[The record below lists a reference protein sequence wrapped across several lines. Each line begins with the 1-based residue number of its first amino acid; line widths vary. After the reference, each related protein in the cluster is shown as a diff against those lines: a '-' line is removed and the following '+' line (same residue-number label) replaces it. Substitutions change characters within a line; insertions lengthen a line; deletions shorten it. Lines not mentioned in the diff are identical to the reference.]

1 MIVLSLDSDA
11 LAVLFLKPVTL
22 AVKGEHVGMGKCLVM
37 EIWAAALALGS
48 FANGVQ
54 VFSFHSVPLQA
65 GRADGW
71 ALWMGSTLL
80 HSLSRRLGEGL
91 LYYHARFLLK
101 LDFWAIIKIFL

>member
-22 AVKGEHVGMGKCLVM
+22 AVKGEHVGKCLVM

-65 GRADGW
+65 GRA
-71 ALWMGSTLL
+71 
-80 HSLSRRLGEGL
+80 EG
-91 LYYHARFLLK
+91 
-101 LDFWAIIKIFL
+101 